1 MKPIVYA
8 LIFISLFGLIQF
20 SNAQTSGKD
29 FSNIDAYVKKLGSL
43 DSMNMGTITGM
54 VTKPYSDKTE
64 KARAIFDWIAY
75 NISFDC
81 KLARTG
87 NDTKN
92 STNDVLFYR
101 KATAGGYAAL
111 FQDMCSSAN
120 IRCLIPDGFVKLNTE
135 SIDESKP
142 DINHTW
148 AVVQLGISPD
158 EWFYVDPTWGSGT
171 TDAEMKLFT
180 RSFNDAYFF
189 ADKGIFNWQH
199 YPDNEAWKLGPAPK
213 SKGIFYALPLVKEA
227 AYDLG
232 LKKFNPVKGKLKVQA
247 DRPTA
252 FSFTLDAKAVISKLT
267 LTTGEIKKQKTKEI
281 TFSYSNGLL
290 SFSNKFEE
298 GEYPLTITVNGK
310 ALMTYA
316 IVAE

>member
-1 MKPIVYA
+1 
-8 LIFISLFGLIQF
+8 
-20 SNAQTSGKD
+20 
-29 FSNIDAYVKKLGSL
+29 
-43 DSMNMGTITGM
+43 
-54 VTKPYSDKTE
+54 
-64 KARAIFDWIAY
+64 
-75 NISFDC
+75 
-81 KLARTG
+81 
-87 NDTKN
+87 
-92 STNDVLFYR
+92 
-101 KATAGGYAAL
+101 
-111 FQDMCSSAN
+111 MCSSAN

-158 EWFYVDPTWGSGT
+158 EWFYVDPTWGSGN
-171 TDAEMKLFT
+171 TDAEMKVFT

-213 SKGIFYALPLVKEA
+213 NKGIFYSLPLVKEA
-227 AYDLG
+227 AYGLG
-232 LKKFNPVKGKLKVQA
+232 LKKFNPDKGKLKVKA
-247 DRPTA
+247 DKPSA
-252 FSFTLDAKAVISKLT
+252 FSFTLDPKTAISNVT

-290 SFSNKFEE
+290 SFNNKFEE

-316 IVAE
+316 IEAE